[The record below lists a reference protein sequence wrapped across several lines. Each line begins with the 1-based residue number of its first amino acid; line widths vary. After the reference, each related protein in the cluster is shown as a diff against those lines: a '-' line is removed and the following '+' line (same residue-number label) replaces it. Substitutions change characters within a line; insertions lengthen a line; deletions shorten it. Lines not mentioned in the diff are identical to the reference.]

1 MALTNPIVGTI
12 PGKLNPMSQIWIYT
26 NIVKESIVD
35 NEFKRL
41 LAMGSIAGGDVPKG
55 HEKEIVFHN
64 PIFKHLSTPII
75 DDIEILI
82 ATRFVNPVPFADG
95 PSTVQLLFEAAA

>member
-1 MALTNPIVGTI
+1 MVLTNPIVGTV

-55 HEKEIVFHN
+55 YEKEIVFHN
-64 PIFKHLSTPII
+64 PII

-82 ATRFVNPVPFADG
+82 ATRFENPVPFADG
-95 PSTVQLLFEAAA
+95 PSTVQLLFEASA